1 MQIKTKDKIVQT
13 VLRKMDERS
22 LIGQKKYGAT
32 MMQEIEGQE
41 KDLNRFLVDVQE
53 ELMDALLYI
62 EAAKRC
68 LTDEIEEAMI
78 NRINVIGQNG
88 NDGLHYDEDHAL
100 DLVLNDMVKDI
111 EVDEEETL

>member
-1 MQIKTKDKIVQT
+1 MKIKTKDAIVQA
-13 VLRKMDERS
+13 VLKKMDERS
-22 LIGQKKYGAT
+22 LVGQKKYGAT

-68 LTDEIEEAMI
+68 LQDEVEECMIKRFDIEEIE
-78 NRINVIGQNG
+78 V
-88 NDGLHYDEDHAL
+88 H
-100 DLVLNDMVKDI
+100 
-111 EVDEEETL
+111 DEEAL

>member
-1 MQIKTKDKIVQT
+1 MKIDTKDEIVLA
-13 VLRKMDERS
+13 VLKKMDQRS
-22 LIGQKKYGAT
+22 IIGQKKYGAT

-68 LTDEIEEAMI
+68 LSDEVEQAMI
-78 NRINVIGQNG
+78 NRNNIIGQNG

-100 DLVLNDMVKDI
+100 DTVLNDIVKDI
-111 EVDEEETL
+111 EVNEETTL

>member
-41 KDLNRFLVDVQE
+41 KDLDRFLVDVQE

-62 EAAKRC
+62 EAARRC
-68 LTDEIEEAMI
+68 LTDEIEEAMLK
-78 NRINVIGQNG
+78 RMNVIGQNG
-88 NDGLHYDEDHAL
+88 NDGLHY
-100 DLVLNDMVKDI
+100 I
-111 EVDEEETL
+111 EVNDEKVL

>member
-1 MQIKTKDKIVQT
+1 MNIGTKDEIVLS
-13 VLRKMDERS
+13 VLKKMDQRS
-22 LIGQKKYGAT
+22 LVGQKKYGAT

-78 NRINVIGQNG
+78 KRF
-88 NDGLHYDEDHAL
+88 
-100 DLVLNDMVKDI
+100 DI
-111 EVDEEETL
+111 EVHDETTL

>member
-1 MQIKTKDKIVQT
+1 MKSRTEDKIVQA

-22 LIGQKKYGAT
+22 LVGQKKYGGT

-41 KDLNRFLVDVQE
+41 KDLSRFLVDVQE

-68 LTDEIEEAMI
+68 LQDEIEEVAY
-78 NRINVIGQNG
+78 NRFTKAVTN
-88 NDGLHYDEDHAL
+88 
-100 DLVLNDMVKDI
+100 I
-111 EVDEEETL
+111 EVHEEKIL

>member
-1 MQIKTKDKIVQT
+1 MKIKTKDAIVQS

-41 KDLNRFLVDVQE
+41 KDLNRFLIDVQE

-68 LTDEIEEAMI
+68 LQDEVEECMI
-78 NRINVIGQNG
+78 NRRNVVGQNG
-88 NDGLHYDEDHAL
+88 NDGLHYH
-100 DLVLNDMVKDI
+100 DI
-111 EVDEEETL
+111 ELNEEETL